1 MDSRLSWA
9 LLLAAVVSF
18 FSGLAASP
26 LFDLDEGA
34 FTAATLEMFAR
45 GDFLATYLNGV
56 PRYDKPILSYWLQAI
71 SAAAFGF
78 NEMALRLPSALAGL
92 VWTVLAYRFARRL
105 YDPETALAA
114 AVLTAT
120 TVGVSFISRAATAD
134 ALLNA
139 CLAGALF
146 AQFLWLRHGL
156 ARHLYWAWAAMAL
169 GFLTKGPVAVAL
181 PLLAA
186 LLYLASRGEWRRFL
200 DLIANKRA
208 WLIFA
213 AIALPWYLAVTLV
226 KGPGFVEAFF
236 LKHNVGR
243 FAGAMEGHRGSVFYY
258 LPVLLLM
265 TLPYTGLLLLI
276 GKRWREHWRDD
287 FGRYALI
294 LFFLVF
300 VLISAAATK
309 LPHYLLYG
317 LSPLLVLLALE
328 LKRARSRWLLLPAL
342 LLFVGLYF
350 LPDLLVARQDEAKPY
365 YQSLLADIEVHFG
378 TYYRVYFA
386 VAAGATLLFMV
397 WTRAALALRLLV
409 VGLAASYGLGLV
421 LLPAVGH
428 LLQDPVKQAGLLAR
442 HLEVPVVMSGINN
455 PSFSV
460 YAGRVVE
467 RRAPLP
473 GEAVFTDTRHLAE
486 LPPYELIYIRKDIAL
501 VRLLK

>member
-1 MDSRLSWA
+1 MRLAWT
-9 LLLAAVVSF
+9 LLLAAVASF
-18 FSGLAASP
+18 FAGLAATP

-56 PRYDKPILSYWLQAI
+56 PRYDKPILSYWLQAL

-78 NEMALRLPSALAGL
+78 NELALRLPSALAGL
-92 VWTVLAYRFARRL
+92 VWTALAYRFARRL
-105 YDPETALAA
+105 YDPETALIA

-120 TVGVSFISRAATAD
+120 TVGVNFIARAATAD

-146 AQFLWLRHGL
+146 AQFLWLRQGQP
-156 ARHLYWAWAAMAL
+156 RHLYWAWAAMAL
-169 GFLTKGPVAVAL
+169 GFLTKGPVALAL
-181 PLLAA
+181 PLLTAF
-186 LLYLASRGEWRRFL
+186 LYLASHKDWRRL
-200 DLIANKRA
+200 VDLIANKRA
-208 WLIFA
+208 WLIFG
-213 AIALPWYLAVTLV
+213 AIALPWYVAVTLV
-226 KGPGFVEAFF
+226 KGPGFIEGFF

-258 LPVLLLM
+258 LPVLLLL

-317 LSPLLVLLALE
+317 LSPLLILLALE
-328 LKRARSRWLLLPAL
+328 LKNARSRWLLLPAL
-342 LLFVGLYF
+342 VLFVALYF
-350 LPDLLVARQDEAKPY
+350 LPDLLASQQDRLNPY
-365 YQSLLADIEVHFG
+365 YLSLLDDIANHFG
-378 TYYRVYFA
+378 VYYRGYFA
-386 VAAGATLLFMV
+386 AVAGITLVFML
-397 WTRAALALRLLV
+397 WTRAALVLRLLV

-428 LLQDPVKQAGLLAR
+428 LLQDPIKEAGLLAR

-473 GEAVFTDTRHLAE
+473 GEAVFTDTRHLAQ